1 MFKTKPALASILAT
15 VVFCIL
21 ASPAAAAAT
30 EHPANNLTSAAVE
43 VQTQGSDATNA
54 SVDDGEPSASPLPA
68 SGTADDGADLG
79 ATGDDG
85 TPTDPESPVAEPA
98 DANPHDDREPVASA
112 PDSNARGVAFP
123 GTAAESAAT
132 NDEMSSTAA
141 VAQTPGPATTGS
153 TAAGGDA
160 TPAEQAGPPAPVAHV
175 VYRAHVQREGW
186 QAYVRDGAMAG
197 TTGKSLRLEGISVY
211 LADADG
217 RRMAGGDGSIEYQ
230 AHVQNIGWQKVA
242 AGGAMAGTSGRGLRL
257 EGVRIMLTGDLSRFY
272 DVVYRAHVQNI
283 GWQGWVLNG
292 AMAGTSGKGYRLEG
306 VEVRLV
312 GKPAGQAA
320 GRDGIVNVRYRA
332 HVQRVGWQPAVQ
344 NGSTAG
350 TSGRSLRVEALGIGL
365 DKGVRSG
372 GIQYRSHVQ
381 RVGWQGWR
389 SDGAMTGT
397 SGRGLRMEALQ
408 IRLTGD
414 IAEAYDVVYRA
425 HVQNIGWQPW
435 ALNGSVA
442 GTSGRGLRMEA
453 LQIKLVKKDSDQAI
467 SEGTYFLASAA
478 TLNLAIDVPRSSGKS
493 GTQMQGTMTDYSN
506 DQRFYIR
513 NEASGTYSI
522 QSVAS
527 GLFLAER
534 NGRIVQVADSAA
546 GANRW
551 KSTWNG
557 GFALTNAASGRE
569 IALASGKTT
578 SGTKLVGATAAQKN
592 TQRWTL
598 ASTVLIADGTYVITS
613 AASKNVL
620 DVNGA
625 NWNDGAN
632 VMIHASNG
640 GGNQAFVLKGS
651 SGNVY
656 RITNAMTGKAIE
668 VKGGSKT
675 SGANVQQY
683 TASGSKAQR
692 WKTEIDR
699 AGRISFVN
707 QASGK
712 ALSASGTSSGAN
724 VCSKTNTGATLQKWK
739 LTPSAYKPDTV
750 LQRAASKA
758 NAYSSSTRYCIT
770 VDLAN
775 HRTVVFQGKKGS
787 WQPIKSWVCS
797 TGAPSSP
804 TVLGNYTITGYR
816 MYSFGHGYTCY
827 YATQFWGDYLFH
839 SVPYNEG
846 THTIQDGRLGYS
858 VSLGCVRLAIN
869 NAKWIYDTIPAGTFV
884 KTYY

>member
-1 MFKTKPALASILAT
+1 MFKTKPALASTFAAMA
-15 VVFCIL
+15 FCIL
-21 ASPAAAAAT
+21 ISPAAATAA
-30 EHPANNLTSAAVE
+30 EHPSDNPDSAAAE
-43 VQTQGSDATNA
+43 IQTQGSDAANA
-54 SVDDGEPSASPLPA
+54 PVGDVEAAIVTASATAPDNGSPAGSPPADGNAGAGADPDTADTSDDTSGDSGNTAVEPVDASPHDGGDPAASASDSSARDASLPNTATEPAAPAASADGEVPA
-68 SGTADDGADLG
+68 
-79 ATGDDG
+79 
-85 TPTDPESPVAEPA
+85 
-98 DANPHDDREPVASA
+98 
-112 PDSNARGVAFP
+112 
-123 GTAAESAAT
+123 AAAA
-132 NDEMSSTAA
+132 
-141 VAQTPGPATTGS
+141 
-153 TAAGGDA
+153 
-160 TPAEQAGPPAPVAHV
+160 QAGPPAPVAHV
-175 VYRAHVQREGW
+175 VYCAHVQREGW
-186 QAYVRDGAMAG
+186 QAYVSDGAMAG
-197 TTGKSLRLEGISVY
+197 TRGKSLRLEGINIY
-211 LADADG
+211 LAGARG
-217 RRMAGGDGSIEYQ
+217 KRMSGGDGSIEYQ
-230 AHVQNIGWQKVA
+230 VHVQNIGWQKVMTD
-242 AGGAMAGTSGRGLRL
+242 GAMAGTSGKSLRL
-257 EGVRIMLTGDLSRFY
+257 EGIRIMLTGDLSRFY
-272 DVVYRAHVQNI
+272 DVAYRAHVQHV
-283 GWQGWVLNG
+283 GWQGWVRNG

-306 VEVRLV
+306 IEIKLV
-312 GKPAGQAA
+312 GKPVKQVA
-320 GRDGIVNVRYRA
+320 GRDGIVNVRYRG
-332 HVQRVGWQPAVQ
+332 HVQRVGWQPTLQ
-344 NGSTAG
+344 NGNTAG
-350 TSGRSLRVEALGIGL
+350 TSGQSLRVEAFNINLDRGIY
-365 DKGVRSG
+365 SG

-381 RVGWQGWR
+381 RLGWQNWKAN
-389 SDGAMTGT
+389 GAMTGT
-397 SGRGLRMEALQ
+397 SGRGLRVEALQ
-408 IRLTGD
+408 VRLTGD
-414 IAEAYDVVYRA
+414 IARAYDVVYRA
-425 HVQNIGWQPW
+425 HVQGIGWQNW
-435 ALNGSVA
+435 ALNGTVA
-442 GTSGRGLRMEA
+442 GTSGKSLRIEA
-453 LQIKLVKKDSDQAI
+453 LQIKLVKKGSDQVI
-467 SEGTYFLASAA
+467 SEGTYFLGSAA
-478 TLNLAIDVPRSSGKS
+478 TLNLAIDVPGLSGKS
-493 GTQMQGTMTDYSN
+493 STQMQGAMTDYSN

-522 QSVAS
+522 QSVVS

-557 GFALTNAASGRE
+557 GFALANAASGRE

-598 ASTVLIADGTYVITS
+598 SSTVLLADGTYVITS

-620 DVNGA
+620 DVSGA
-625 NWNDGAN
+625 SWNDGAN
-632 VMIHASNG
+632 AMIHASNG

-675 SGANVQQY
+675 NGANVQQY
-683 TASGSKAQR
+683 TANGSKAQR

-712 ALSASGTSSGAN
+712 ALSASGTSSSAN

-770 VDLAN
+770 VDLTN

-846 THTIQDGRLGYS
+846 TRTIRDGRLGHS